1 MVKPALGALA
11 LIIGY
16 IGAGNVHAQDTRL
29 YAFVND
35 DDSQFVDIWLN
46 QNGTVTMKASNGKP
60 NRYMDLRV
68 KVYFFSGNHII
79 GDKEYH
85 NIHCPAPNGYGPGKE
100 CWFEN
105 MPGPGLSGVTKI
117 SAESHKQ
124 S

>member
-1 MVKPALGALA
+1 MAKPT
-11 LIIGY
+11 
-16 IGAGNVHAQDTRL
+16 IGAMALVLAYLAATDLYAQDTRL
-29 YAFVND
+29 HAFVND

-46 QNGTVTMKASNGKP
+46 HNGTLTMKASNGKP

-68 KVYFFSGNHII
+68 KVYFFSGDNII
-79 GDKEYH
+79 GNKEYS
-85 NIHCPAPNGYGPGKE
+85 NIRCPPPNGYGPGKE

-105 MPGPGLSGVTKI
+105 MPGPGLSGVTKL